1 MFFQIRI
8 CREIILL
15 NLVLSKCEILFI
27 LDICGEDGVKF
38 DVNILATK
46 TLIVN
51 IQKTPDKRDIVSYD
65 VFYTRE
71 CCRISSL
78 LPECHLNNETYQL
91 TLMTNHYLVRII
103 LLAYNI
109 FS

>member
-1 MFFQIRI
+1 M
-8 CREIILL
+8 
-15 NLVLSKCEILFI
+15 FI

-65 VFYTRE
+65 VFYTRQ

-103 LLAYNI
+103 NTLSL
-109 FS
+109 